1 MTEEKLQFAERLKAK
16 FLARF
21 DAKFAKGDAEHKDD
35 LFSTDVLQESYEEVI
50 DLLTY
55 LSVAIETRQ
64 SEYQRGYA
72 DGFKAAVLQESH
84 PEHTED

>member
-1 MTEEKLQFAERLKAK
+1 MTEEKRQFAERLKAH

-35 LFSTDVLQESYEEVI
+35 LFTTDLLEESYDEIV

-55 LSVAIETRQ
+55 ISALKEIRA

-72 DGFKAAVLQESH
+72 DGFKAAVIPTHHE
-84 PEHTED
+84 EHTED